1 MRIIFAVITMFV
13 GICLPQAK
21 ADNNEVALDQYFQ
34 LIVDDPHRA
43 KELLQEDASYK
54 ARFYLAFLY
63 ATTLKGQEGASER
76 ASDLFLAL
84 KKDVEA
90 KLKIRPRRFRE
101 QVQRTLAA
109 PGSFLGGKGELF
121 LWLRY
126 LSLAATDQ
134 IGLMKT
140 PIVIDCRI
148 MIEDPSFFTVTY
160 PSYIYDVVDFVPQS
174 DCMQHYVDLPS
185 SYQEFRDFTER
196 NMATTFHNP
205 DNLQRHGKRAHDR
218 FQTTAVA
225 LFPSKLDGY
234 SKYVSPLRDWLK
246 PPCDIPFIKWGHLS
260 LFNWHKFQEAKTLWQ
275 RAVVDLAA
283 YYHQGLG
290 IEEYQASRY
299 AKVALAAFGGEW
311 SNMSCPVGK
320 LRNKILEGVPLSE
333 IQREVADGHLE
344 LVTNQRAELGYDR
357 AGSYLGLEMGG
368 TTGEA
373 ESLLHISVTR
383 PDVLAYLLPQFPSVE
398 TPNSFGKTSLMTAAQ
413 NNVADSVALLIDAGA
428 SINAMT
434 RKRRGP
440 VGLHYDHRTP
450 LMYAAANAGLP
461 VIKLLLDAGADI
473 MAQDSKGNRALD
485 YLTGLPGVAPTH
497 EFDRGIPPVP
507 GNAILS
513 VDEMAEAKALLAL
526 QSHER

>member
-1 MRIIFAVITMFV
+1 
-13 GICLPQAK
+13 
-21 ADNNEVALDQYFQ
+21 
-34 LIVDDPHRA
+34 
-43 KELLQEDASYK
+43 
-54 ARFYLAFLY
+54 
-63 ATTLKGQEGASER
+63 
-76 ASDLFLAL
+76 
-84 KKDVEA
+84 
-90 KLKIRPRRFRE
+90 
-101 QVQRTLAA
+101 
-109 PGSFLGGKGELF
+109 
-121 LWLRY
+121 
-126 LSLAATDQ
+126 
-134 IGLMKT
+134 MKT

-148 MIEDPSFFTVTY
+148 MIEDPSFFTATY
-160 PSYIYDVVDFVPQS
+160 PSYISNVVDFVPQS
-174 DCMQHYVDLPS
+174 DCMQHYVDLPP

-234 SKYVSPLRDWLK
+234 SEYVSPVRDWLK

-260 LFNWHKFQEAKTLWQ
+260 LFNWHKFQEAKTFWQ
-275 RAVVDLAA
+275 SAVVDLAA
-283 YYHQGLG
+283 YYHQDLG
-290 IEEYQASRY
+290 IEEYQAHRY

-357 AGSYLGLEMGG
+357 AGSYLGLEMGW

-383 PDVLAYLLPQFPSVE
+383 PDVLAYLLPHFTNVE
-398 TPNSFGKTSLMTAAQ
+398 TPNSFGKTPLMTAAQ
-413 NNVADSVALLIDAGA
+413 YNATDSLALLIDVGA
-428 SINAMT
+428 DVNAVT
-434 RKRRGP
+434 GKKKP
-440 VGLHYDHRTP
+440 VGQLYYDRRTP

-473 MAQDSKGNRALD
+473 MAQDSKGNRAVD
-485 YLTGLPGVAPTH
+485 YLTGLPGVTPTH

-507 GNAILS
+507 GNASLS
-513 VDEMAEAKALLAL
+513 VDELAEATQLLSA
-526 QSHER
+526 Q